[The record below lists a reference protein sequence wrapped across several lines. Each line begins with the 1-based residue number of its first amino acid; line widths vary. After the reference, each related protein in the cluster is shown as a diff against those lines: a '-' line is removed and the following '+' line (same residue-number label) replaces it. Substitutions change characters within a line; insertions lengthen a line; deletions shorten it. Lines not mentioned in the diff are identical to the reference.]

1 MIFRGPRRLAA
12 VSTTQTVARPG
23 RIRRRVRH
31 LPAGLLGCGLAL
43 AVATVVAGITT
54 GTPGV
59 IGAVVGVVGVA
70 ASYVLSGLAVA
81 WADSIS
87 PQLTMPVAL
96 TTYAV
101 KFILLGVVL
110 IQFGGSTWPGLHPMA
125 FSILGAVVAWNVA
138 HFWWVTHAKIPYV
151 EIDPQ

>member
-1 MIFRGPRRLAA
+1 VSVTQTLPRR
-12 VSTTQTVARPG
+12 G
-23 RIRRRVRH
+23 RIRRRVKH
-31 LPAGLLGCGLAL
+31 LPAGLVGCAAAL
-43 AVATVVAGITT
+43 AVAGVVAGITR
-54 GTPGV
+54 GTPGL
-59 IGAVVGVVGVA
+59 IGAAVGVVGVA
-70 ASYVLSGLAVA
+70 VSYVLSGLAVA

-101 KFILLGVVL
+101 KFTLLGVVL
-110 IQFGGSTWPGLHPMA
+110 IRFGGSTWPGLHPMA
-125 FSILGAVVAWNVA
+125 FSILGAVVAWNAA

>member
-1 MIFRGPRRLAA
+1 
-12 VSTTQTVARPG
+12 VSVTQTAPRPG

-43 AVATVVAGITT
+43 VVAVVVAGVTS

-59 IGAVVGVVGVA
+59 IGAAVGVTGVA
-70 ASYVLSGLAVA
+70 LSYVVSGLAVA
-81 WADSIS
+81 WADSIA
-87 PQLTMPVAL
+87 PQLTLPVAL

-101 KFILLGVVL
+101 KFTLLGVVL
-110 IQFGGSTWPGLHPMA
+110 IQFGSSSWPGLHPMA

-138 HFWWVTHAKIPYV
+138 HLWWVIHAKIPYV